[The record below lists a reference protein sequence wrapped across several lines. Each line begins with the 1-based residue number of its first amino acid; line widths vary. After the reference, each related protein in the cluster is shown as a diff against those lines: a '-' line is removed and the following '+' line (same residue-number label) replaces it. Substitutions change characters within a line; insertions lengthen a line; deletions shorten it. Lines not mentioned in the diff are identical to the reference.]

1 MVVRVQDLDHYLYLN
16 NNTKITGMLFLVKK
30 EAKMPIKKKNNQPV
44 RVSLRK
50 RLLIMFT
57 YIEIYI
63 KGILL
68 KVQSFIK
75 KIKTAITKKK

>member
-1 MVVRVQDLDHYLYLN
+1 
-16 NNTKITGMLFLVKK
+16 
-30 EAKMPIKKKNNQPV
+30 MPIKKKNNQPV

>member
-1 MVVRVQDLDHYLYLN
+1 
-16 NNTKITGMLFLVKK
+16 
-30 EAKMPIKKKNNQPV
+30 
-44 RVSLRK
+44 
-50 RLLIMFT
+50 MFT